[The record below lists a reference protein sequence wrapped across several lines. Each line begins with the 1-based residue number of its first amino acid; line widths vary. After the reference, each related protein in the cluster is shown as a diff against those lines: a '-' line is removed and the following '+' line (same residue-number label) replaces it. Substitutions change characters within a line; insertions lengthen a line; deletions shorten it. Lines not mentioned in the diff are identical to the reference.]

1 MSSPPREAAGWAE
14 QTPSIPPVAQPAAT
28 EAGQAPPPD
37 TDDAL
42 RAPAAAT
49 RLAGGAPSGAVP
61 GPSST
66 MAVRPS
72 NALVELTLDLRL
84 TPPDKV
90 LPRLF
95 GALERIAP
103 DVVLFVLLRD
113 TPEYAG
119 VVASAA
125 SALRAQGYVSD
136 CSRLPAGYQR
146 MRVRRRHQEGSAFGA
161 A

>member
-1 MSSPPREAAGWAE
+1 MTSPPPEAAGAAE
-14 QTPSIPPVAQPAAT
+14 QTPSLPPVTRPAL
-28 EAGQAPPPD
+28 EAGQAPPPE
-37 TDDAL
+37 AGEAAQV
-42 RAPAAAT
+42 APAT
-49 RLAGGAPSGAVP
+49 VRVPGSVPSGAAA
-61 GPSST
+61 GPSSIT
-66 MAVRPS
+66 VRPS

-103 DVVLFVLLRD
+103 DVVLLVLLRD

-119 VVASAA
+119 VVANAA
-125 SALRAQGYVSD
+125 SALRAQGYISD

-146 MRVRRRHQEGSAFGA
+146 MRIRRRYQDAGPFSAA
-161 A
+161 